1 MIRVTMPRLSVTMSE
16 GKVTE
21 WLKKEGETVQ
31 KGDSLFEVEADKVTS
46 VIEAQD
52 SGVLRK
58 ILVPEGSDAPVG
70 AAVAILTMPSEELTP
85 EENATESISAEET
98 IEATPIGRPD
108 KVGEARERISPLA
121 RRLAEEYGVDISNIK
136 GTGPDGRIVKEDI
149 LTASEAI
156 PSEEPELA
164 RDEVREI
171 SVTRKIIA
179 ERLSRSHLTA
189 VHVTVTTSVD
199 MTEAIALRE
208 RLGPEIE
215 SKTGSRLSYTDIIVK
230 VVGGALREY
239 PIVNSKLLE
248 GDKIKLFADVNV
260 GVAVALEDS
269 LIVPVVHNAD
279 KKSIAEIVLCLEEKI
294 EKARKGELSPDEV
307 AGGTFTVSNLGIFD
321 IEVFTPI
328 INPPE
333 CAILG
338 VGKIIRKPWVVND
351 HIEPRPIVTLS
362 LSFDHR
368 IIDGSNG
375 RSFPAEDKGNFGK
388 AAGVSR
394 LDSSRLNLS
403 MPRALVSVV
412 PYRCSSLPASFKT
425 GYSETRSWEQTES
438 CQSLAWLGTPKATLA
453 FFSE

>member
-1 MIRVTMPRLSVTMSE
+1 MSE

-21 WLKKEGETVQ
+21 WLKKEGEAVQ

-70 AAVAILTMPSEELTP
+70 AAVAILTMPTEELTP
-85 EENATESISAEET
+85 EENATGSISAEE
-98 IEATPIGRPD
+98 IEAAPIGRPD

-149 LTASEAI
+149 LTAAEAI
-156 PSEEPELA
+156 PSEDRAELA
-164 RDEVREI
+164 KDVEVREI

-239 PIVNSKLLE
+239 PIVNSSLE

-279 KKSIAEIVLCLEEKI
+279 KKSIAEIASCLEEKI
-294 EKARKGELSPDEV
+294 EKARKDELSPDEV
-307 AGGTFTVSNLGIFD
+307 TGGTFTVSNLGIFD

-368 IIDGSNG
+368 IIDG
-375 RSFPAEDKGNFGK
+375 AM
-388 AAGVSR
+388 AAR
-394 LDSSRLNLS
+394 FLQ
-403 MPRALVSVV
+403 
-412 PYRCSSLPASFKT
+412 KIK
-425 GYSETRSWEQTES
+425 ETLEKPQ
-438 CQSLAWLGTPKATLA
+438 AFLG
-453 FFSE
+453 